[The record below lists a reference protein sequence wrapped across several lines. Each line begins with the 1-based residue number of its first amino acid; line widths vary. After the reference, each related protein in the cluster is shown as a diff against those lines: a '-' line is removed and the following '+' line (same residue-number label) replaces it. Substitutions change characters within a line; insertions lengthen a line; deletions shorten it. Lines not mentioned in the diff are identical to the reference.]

1 VSMRD
6 CVNGEVRD
14 RLPDLLHGQL
24 PMADRAAVLA
34 HVSAC
39 AECTA
44 ELALLRE
51 LRGAMAVAP
60 AVDVSRIVAAV
71 RRHPDRGRNV
81 ADEGP
86 GVAAERPDSRIVPID
101 TARRRREARPRAWG
115 GRWRVAAAI
124 ATLMVGGTSV
134 GILARQRGSADPAP
148 VASRPGGAA
157 GAAATPAPGV
167 VSSPTVATADP
178 APAAPVQVAS
188 RAGDVDQVGG
198 GLLADATDA
207 ELQALIDEIE
217 QFDGTPV
224 VEPEPVSP
232 VVGVNGTSGGA

>member
-1 VSMRD
+1 MRD

-14 RLPDLLHGQL
+14 RLPELVHERLSATERG
-24 PMADRAAVLA
+24 AVLA
-34 HVSAC
+34 HVSGC
-39 AECTA
+39 AECAA
-44 ELALLRE
+44 ELALLHE
-51 LRGAMAVAP
+51 LRGALAVAP
-60 AVDVSRIVAAV
+60 AVDVSRIMASLPPAPGAAV
-71 RRHPDRGRNV
+71 PVGDPKV
-81 ADEGP
+81 
-86 GVAAERPDSRIVPID
+86 VPIGA
-101 TARRRREARPRAWG
+101 ARRRAPAVRASWG

-134 GILARQRGSADPAP
+134 GILTRQRGDAGVAPAVRTADGSSPRGAPAPAAPAP
-148 VASRPGGAA
+148 VA
-157 GAAATPAPGV
+157 GAAA
-167 VSSPTVATADP
+167 PTSQPLNRSGA
-178 APAAPVQVAS
+178 APALAPVQVAS

-232 VVGVNGTSGGA
+232 AATTNGTRGGA

>member
-1 VSMRD
+1 MRD

-14 RLPDLLHGQL
+14 RLPELVHERLS
-24 PMADRAAVLA
+24 AVERGAVVA
-34 HVSAC
+34 HVGEC
-39 AECTA
+39 AECAA
-44 ELALLRE
+44 ELALLRQ
-51 LRGAMAVAP
+51 LRGALAAAP
-60 AVDVSRIVAAV
+60 VVDVSRIVAAV
-71 RRHPDRGRNV
+71 RRHPERGRSA

-86 GVAAERPDSRIVPID
+86 GVAAERPDSSIVPID
-101 TARRRREARPRAWG
+101 AARRRGETRTRAWG

-134 GILARQRGSADPAP
+134 GILARQRGGAEVAPA
-148 VASRPGGAA
+148 VR
-157 GAAATPAPGV
+157 
-167 VSSPTVATADP
+167 TADGGSPRTAP
-178 APAAPVQVAS
+178 APAAAVGAPAVLPSADRAATVQVAS

-232 VVGVNGTSGGA
+232 AATTNATSGGA